1 MKVQVVFT
9 FAEGLLADPD
19 LVDAAA
25 SGGLADER
33 VAVATLVG
41 HDRVVGHG
49 GELGLAVVRIGRHR
63 TLHGCNEI
71 ALLCGALSHRQKGP
85 RITDGVFKMAAPRTT
100 GRPA

>member
-9 FAEGLLADPD
+9 FAGGRGADPD
-19 LVDAAA
+19 LAAP
-25 SGGLADER
+25 SPCGGVGAGR
-33 VAVATLVG
+33 GAVATLVG